1 VRSKDE
7 RNHFS
12 LLPPYFFQRSRI
24 YVVPP
29 SPFTSLLV
37 RSSFRFVRQQA
48 FRNMRAQ
55 KLNVEYITCSYSSH
69 VPYPSS
75 LSQTPRWNSAAVY
88 PVESNI
94 SLSCRMGV
102 MEYPV
107 PYSETYCRLVFLLH
121 LLHFTS
127 PSRVQDALQRFD
139 RSCYT
144 GS

>member
-7 RNHFS
+7 WNHFS
-12 LLPPYFFQRSRI
+12 LLRPYFFQRSRI

-29 SPFTSLLV
+29 SPFTSLRV

-48 FRNMRAQ
+48 FLNMRAQ
-55 KLNVEYITCSYSSH
+55 NRTLNISLAVTARTSLN
-69 VPYPSS
+69 PSS

-107 PYSETYCRLVFLLH
+107 PYSETYCRVGFTLH

-127 PSRVQDALQRFD
+127 PSCVQDGFRRFD
-139 RSCYT
+139 RSGYT

>member
-1 VRSKDE
+1 MNGTISHCFDLISFNVLESMSY
-7 RNHFS
+7 HPPPS
-12 LLPPYFFQRSRI
+12 LLSEFAALFVSFGSKRSETCARKNQTLNI
-24 YVVPP
+24 SLAVTAR
-29 SPFTSLLV
+29 TSL
-37 RSSFRFVRQQA
+37 
-48 FRNMRAQ
+48 N
-55 KLNVEYITCSYSSH
+55 
-69 VPYPSS
+69 PSS

-107 PYSETYCRLVFLLH
+107 PYSETYCRVGFPLH

-127 PSRVQDALQRFD
+127 PSCVQDGFRRFD
-139 RSCYT
+139 RSGYT